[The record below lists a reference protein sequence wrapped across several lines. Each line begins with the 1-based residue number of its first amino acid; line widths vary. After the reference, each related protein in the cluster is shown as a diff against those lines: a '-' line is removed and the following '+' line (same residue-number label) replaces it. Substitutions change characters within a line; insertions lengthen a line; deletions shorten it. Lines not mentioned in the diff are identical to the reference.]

1 MSETLHILALLAAA
15 HIMTVMSPGPNQA
28 LVLATAARSRTEGLI
43 VAAGF
48 WPAGCIWASM
58 GLMGMGELM
67 RAAPMIEI
75 GLRVACAAYLFY
87 LGLRMIR
94 ASFVGRRGAGAAAP
108 QHSRAKLFLMGF
120 LTNLGNAKAIAYF
133 ASVFAATGAYDL
145 PLEWQFVAIVAM
157 PGIGFSW
164 NAALVLF
171 ISTKPVR
178 RAYERAAHWIDRLS
192 GSVLMIFG
200 LKLLVSR

>member
-1 MSETLHILALLAAA
+1 MSPHLHIMALLATAHILA
-15 HIMTVMSPGPNQA
+15 VMSPGPNQA
-28 LVLATAARSRTEGLI
+28 LVLATAARSRSEGLI

-48 WPAGCIWASM
+48 WPAGCLWAAM

-67 RAAPMIEI
+67 RAAPMIEL
-75 GLRVACAAYLFY
+75 GLRVVCGAYLIY

-94 ASFVGRRGAGAAAP
+94 ASLSGRSGNGRAAP
-108 QHSRAKLFLMGF
+108 EQSRARLFLMGF

-133 ASVFAATGAYDL
+133 AGVFAAAGAYDL
-145 PLEWQFVAIVAM
+145 PFEWQIVAIFLM

-171 ISTKPVR
+171 VSTKPVR